1 VKYIVYAIVAFMIL
15 IIAIQAPE
23 TFTALFESCE
33 MVQDGLEETT
43 N

>member
-1 VKYIVYAIVAFMIL
+1 MKYIAYVIVAFMIL

-33 MVQDGLEETT
+33 MVQEGMGEVT